1 MKHPAHSLLL
11 LGLCLLGG
19 LTACSSGRMLES
31 ADDPQS
37 GRRHVREYSR
47 FYDTGEWLQEGKLG
61 LQLAITHE
69 KTFIPIV
76 YDVQKALDAIGVPG
90 AFEVFG
96 QTDQQAVGKITFYFV
111 NLELQNRRVQVLRVS
126 SATQERTPGGAK
138 EVIAGARTQT
148 PVAMGSV
155 PILNYGKQIQ
165 LNVEYEIDGITT
177 TKSFMLQRRTAEE
190 LETYFSRA
198 GRPPYPWYQAPYYP
212 FRPPLLRPRA

>member
-1 MKHPAHSLLL
+1 MEHPARYFFLM
-11 LGLCLLGG
+11 GLCLLCG

-69 KTFIPIV
+69 KTFIPVV
-76 YDVQKALDAIGVPG
+76 YDVQKALDAIGVSG

-96 QTDQQAVGKITFYFV
+96 QNDQHATGMITFYFV

-148 PVAMGSV
+148 PVAIGSV
-155 PILNYGKQIQ
+155 PILNYSKEVK

-177 TKSFMLQRRTAEE
+177 AKSFVLKRRTAEE
-190 LETYFSRA
+190 LETVLIRLVPKPTTRS
-198 GRPPYPWYQAPYYP
+198 GS
-212 FRPPLLRPRA
+212 